1 MIKERKIAI
10 IGLGYVGLPL
20 AAEFAKSSK
29 VLAFDIDKERINE
42 LTTFRD
48 RTNEVPTRL
57 LKDKKLKFTT
67 NISDISECN
76 FYVITVPT
84 PVDKSLSPDLRPL
97 KSASRSIASVLKR
110 GDIVVYESTV
120 FPGATEEVCVPILEK
135 YSNLKFIKDFNVGY
149 SPERINPGDEKHRVH
164 NIVKIVSASNPKT
177 LDIVDD
183 VYKKIVKAGTHRTT
197 SIKVAEAAKVIENTQ
212 RDLNIAFI
220 NELSIIFNKM
230 DIDTEEVLQAAETK
244 WNFLSF
250 RPGMVGG
257 HCIGVDPYYLTYKA
271 EDLGYKPKIILS
283 GRKLND
289 EMPKYLGK
297 KLITEIKRR
306 KMKFSNTRILILGVT
321 FKENTPDTRNTK
333 VIDFVKYLKQKNLK
347 VDIFDPNVP
356 SKRNN
361 KIKTISNPKKTTY
374 DVIVLAVAHKEFKEM
389 GLSNIRS
396 FGKTDFILFDLKY
409 MFKKSKS
416 DLRI

>member
-1 MIKERKIAI
+1 
-10 IGLGYVGLPL
+10 
-20 AAEFAKSSK
+20 
-29 VLAFDIDKERINE
+29 
-42 LTTFRD
+42 
-48 RTNEVPTRL
+48 
-57 LKDKKLKFTT
+57 
-67 NISDISECN
+67 
-76 FYVITVPT
+76 
-84 PVDKSLSPDLRPL
+84 
-97 KSASRSIASVLKR
+97 
-110 GDIVVYESTV
+110 
-120 FPGATEEVCVPILEK
+120 
-135 YSNLKFIKDFNVGY
+135 
-149 SPERINPGDEKHRVH
+149 
-164 NIVKIVSASNPKT
+164 
-177 LDIVDD
+177 
-183 VYKKIVKAGTHRTT
+183 
-197 SIKVAEAAKVIENTQ
+197 
-212 RDLNIAFI
+212 
-220 NELSIIFNKM
+220 
-230 DIDTEEVLQAAETK
+230 
-244 WNFLSF
+244 
-250 RPGMVGG
+250 
-257 HCIGVDPYYLTYKA
+257 
-271 EDLGYKPKIILS
+271 
-283 GRKLND
+283 
-289 EMPKYLGK
+289 MPKYLGK